1 MQRKMK
7 GLPSIYAQIDFSNIH
22 NIEMLIYPETQ
33 ETSCLAKKAWSLSCN
48 TNKTTQTRSNGSS
61 GLLICK
67 WPPIPKSCWWL
78 QKLIGKAFLM
88 CRLQKQI
95 YKPQLGKDLLT
106 IMIYKKS
113 NAKSCCW
120 QQKLSRKS
128 QLEATLMCQ
137 KTGACHSKCETKCL
151 KRAKKRIQE

>member
-1 MQRKMK
+1 MLKLIFQTSTTLKCLYIQKLRK
-7 GLPSIYAQIDFSNIH
+7 LLVWQ
-22 NIEMLIYPETQ
+22 
-33 ETSCLAKKAWSLSCN
+33 KKAWSLSCN
-48 TNKTTQTRSNGSS
+48 TNKTTQTRSNGSR
-61 GLLICK
+61 GLLIYK

-78 QKLIGKAFLM
+78 QKFIGKAFLM

-128 QLEATLMCQ
+128 RLEATLMCQ